1 MNTNNIEDKM
11 KNILFEE
18 IYFQIKHKELPNK
31 NRNNRDNELKT
42 IYEQKTGTSFSIM
55 TDGERKQLYEW
66 LNNQIRYPLLNDLIK
81 SEIQLLV
88 DPYLMLKL
96 SDEPKKDQFI
106 NNNLSSLL
114 EIIRMQVAD
123 SIAIL
128 LQNKPT
134 TQPSKI
140 TTKQREEIISQIL
153 LELDPSGKW
162 LSIYCEAKEQG
173 RIINLNE
180 CSSKEKEI
188 LCKKLELTEEN
199 LSENACVSKKTSPDT
214 YLLLSLVGTT
224 EDILTIIHEFGHYLF
239 HYYNPTKDP
248 TVTLKEFY
256 PILFEFFANEHL
268 KRWGISTEEL
278 FTISNARI
286 ENSAYLGKFYLVI
299 YDYIDIYLTD
309 GMIREESDIERQD
322 LIINTNKNVLKK
334 IFGDQA
340 ALFLSQTIAHYTC
353 DSCIERIVTNPL
365 EIRQSFSYIL
375 GHYLAERGIEK
386 VIQDRQVLEKLKEY
400 AEHILEID
408 PYEVFKLVGCNVD
421 DLGLKPSIELTN
433 IKNKEKSL
441 GKKQ

>member
-1 MNTNNIEDKM
+1 M
-11 KNILFEE
+11 
-18 IYFQIKHKELPNK
+18 
-31 NRNNRDNELKT
+31 
-42 IYEQKTGTSFSIM
+42 
-55 TDGERKQLYEW
+55 
-66 LNNQIRYPLLNDLIK
+66 
-81 SEIQLLV
+81 
-88 DPYLMLKL
+88 
-96 SDEPKKDQFI
+96 
-106 NNNLSSLL
+106 
-114 EIIRMQVAD
+114 
-123 SIAIL
+123 
-128 LQNKPT
+128 
-134 TQPSKI
+134 
-140 TTKQREEIISQIL
+140 
-153 LELDPSGKW
+153 
-162 LSIYCEAKEQG
+162 
-173 RIINLNE
+173 
-180 CSSKEKEI
+180 
-188 LCKKLELTEEN
+188 
-199 LSENACVSKKTSPDT
+199 
-214 YLLLSLVGTT
+214 
-224 EDILTIIHEFGHYLF
+224 
-239 HYYNPTKDP
+239 
-248 TVTLKEFY
+248 
-256 PILFEFFANEHL
+256 
-268 KRWGISTEEL
+268 

-433 IKNKEKSL
+433 IKHKEKSL